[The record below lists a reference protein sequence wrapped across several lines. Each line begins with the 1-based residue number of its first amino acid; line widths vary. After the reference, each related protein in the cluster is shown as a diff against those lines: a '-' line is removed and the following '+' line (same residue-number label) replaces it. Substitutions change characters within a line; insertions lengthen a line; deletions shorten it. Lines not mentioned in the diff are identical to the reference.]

1 MKYLR
6 TNAFI
11 VWHSIRN
18 TYLFIY
24 LFFIEKSSA
33 HIHSLD
39 RKKNAA
45 HSTKNIT
52 PFSMIY
58 GILLNG
64 LSITFSPKNN
74 AEKSDE
80 LNGFLCMHCLVLA
93 IASAP
98 SHTHTHS
105 WCECVWE
112 NSNRKFSIHYVIILL
127 LFLFRLFV
135 WLFLLSYLMHFTQS
149 RLSQFI
155 HHIL

>member
-11 VWHSIRN
+11 VWHSICN

-24 LFFIEKSSA
+24 LFYIENSSA

-52 PFSMIY
+52 PFLMIY
-58 GILLNG
+58 GIFLNG

-80 LNGFLCMHCLVLA
+80 LDGFCALSR
-93 IASAP
+93 ASDRW
-98 SHTHTHS
+98 HTHTHS

-127 LFLFRLFV
+127 LFLFRLFGC
-135 WLFLLSYLMHFTQS
+135 FCC
-149 RLSQFI
+149 RI
-155 HHIL
+155 